1 MTVKLA
7 DRTFVDGVLVGIA
20 GQEIDDDTAAH
31 YGIGEDGTP
40 DPKRPEKPDAY
51 EGEAALAKWHEE
63 LQAYRDGEK
72 PKRRGRKPAASETAA
87 DEPDE
92 NAAETGSDF

>member
-20 GQEIDDDTAAH
+20 GQEIEDDTAAH
-31 YGIGEDGTP
+31 YGIGEDGVP
-40 DPKRPEKPDAY
+40 DPKRPEKPDVY
-51 EGEAALAKWHEE
+51 EGEEALAKWHED
-63 LQAYRDGEK
+63 LQAYRDGK
-72 PKRRGRKPAASETAA
+72 PKRRRKPAASETAA
-87 DEPDE
+87 ETPDE